1 MKYDNIIKY
10 FETDEGVTE
19 LLNKLK
25 VDYFDVIEDYNQQ
38 IIQNIISTSDEL
50 REAKTTLTGLYSS
63 LQPIY
68 SKALSLKKQKEYRY
82 YAEKKQESTENGTK
96 FVDSSTTTQAKD
108 AVRLY
113 RDIRDILAGYLKS
126 AESLMY
132 DCKDRIELNRK
143 EYGRT
148 KEEN

>member
-25 VDYFDVIEDYNQQ
+25 VDYFDIIDDYNQQ
-38 IIQNIISTSDEL
+38 IIQNIISTTDEL
-50 REAKTTLTGLYSS
+50 RQAKTVLTGLYSS

-82 YAEKKQESTENGTK
+82 YAEKKQESVANGTK
-96 FVDSSTTTQAKD
+96 FVDGSTTTEAKD
-108 AVRLY
+108 AVSIY
-113 RDIRDILAGYLKS
+113 RDVRDIICGYLKS

-132 DCKDRIELNRK
+132 DCKDRIEQNRK
-143 EYGRT
+143 EYHNT
-148 KEEN
+148 QEEN